1 MASPHRGTGNEMRR
15 KSTLKRLIGLP
26 VATLACAALLA
37 GCEEQV
43 YVRGNMPDARQLSEI
58 KPGQTTRRQ
67 VSDILG
73 APSTTA
79 TFEKEIWYYIGGKVK
94 TVSFFEPELLDRKV
108 VTVHFDKKGVVDK
121 VEKKDSTDVKP
132 VVLVQRETPTRG
144 KDLTIIQQL
153 IGNLG
158 RFGTPENDSIR
169 DTQPF

>member
-1 MASPHRGTGNEMRR
+1 MHNRLRNRLMAAP
-15 KSTLKRLIGLP
+15 
-26 VATLACAALLA
+26 LALLVCAGLLA

-43 YVRGNMPDARQLSEI
+43 DVRGNLPDAKLLTEI
-58 KPGQTTRRQ
+58 RPGKTTRAE
-67 VSDILG
+67 VADILG

-94 TVSFFEPELLDRKV
+94 TVAFFKPELLNRNV
-108 VTVHFDKKGVVDK
+108 ITVRFDKTGVVEQI
-121 VEKKDSTDVKP
+121 EKDDATDEKP
-132 VVLVQRETPTRG
+132 IVLVERETPTRG

-169 DTQPF
+169 DQRPF